1 MDTRFNEDYL
11 VQSSPYS
18 DVMDHTVLP
27 WLKERDEIRMLPGYD
42 GQSLY
47 CESYQAD
54 NPKGTVLIVHGFTE
68 NTLKYSELIWSLL
81 HLRFSVIA
89 YDQRGHGR
97 SWRPEGL
104 PDPSVTHVDHFSDY
118 VKDLQTV
125 CNAYT
130 ESMPRPWFI
139 FAHSMGG
146 AVASLLLE
154 QNPDLF
160 RAAVLSSPMIAP
172 STRGI
177 PVSLASALSFLADKA
192 GKGKK
197 NPFFMKPYAGPE
209 DFASSCATDPE
220 RFAWYDRIKASEPA
234 FRNSVPSYRW
244 SLESLRVTGRILAPG
259 QPEKITCPV
268 LLFSAGIDH
277 SVLPDPQKTFISR
290 IPGGRL
296 VPVPDARH
304 EIYRSVNQVLFPWW
318 HEVILFLDHHLSDQF
333 TEGGSHS

>member
-11 VQSSPYS
+11 VQSSSYS

-27 WLKERDEIRMLPGYD
+27 WLKERADVRRIPGYD
-42 GQSLY
+42 GRSLY
-47 CESYQAD
+47 CESWQAD
-54 NPKGTVLIVHGFTE
+54 RPLGTVLIVHGFTE

-97 SWRPEGL
+97 SWRPDGV

-118 VKDLQTV
+118 VKDLRTV
-125 CNAYT
+125 CDTYS
-130 ESMPRPWFI
+130 EIMPRPWFI

-154 QNPDLF
+154 QEPALF
-160 RAAVLSSPMIAP
+160 TAAVLSSPMIAP
-172 STRGI
+172 STRGV

-192 GKGKK
+192 GRGKK

-209 DFASSCATDPE
+209 DFETSCATDPE
-220 RFAWYDRIKASEPA
+220 RFAWYDRIKASEPL
-234 FRNSVPSYRW
+234 FQNSVPSYRW
-244 SLESLRVTGRILAPG
+244 SLESLGVTGKILAPG

-268 LLFSAGIDH
+268 LLFSAGIDF
-277 SVLPDPQKTFISR
+277 SVLPEPQEQFISR
-290 IPGGRL
+290 ILGGSL
-296 VPVPDARH
+296 IPVPEARH
-304 EIYRSVNQVLFPWW
+304 EIYRSVNHVLFPWW
-318 HEVILFLDHHLSDQF
+318 HEVILFLKQHLPDHLS
-333 TEGGSHS
+333 EGGVRS

>member
-11 VQSSPYS
+11 VQSSSYS

-27 WLKERDEIRMLPGYD
+27 WLKERADVRRIPGYD
-42 GQSLY
+42 GRSLY
-47 CESYQAD
+47 CESWQAD
-54 NPKGTVLIVHGFTE
+54 RPLGTVLIVHGFTE

-97 SWRPEGL
+97 SWHPDGV

-118 VKDLQTV
+118 VKDLRTV
-125 CNAYT
+125 CDTYS
-130 ESMPRPWFI
+130 EIMPRPWFI

-154 QNPDLF
+154 QEPALF
-160 RAAVLSSPMIAP
+160 TAAVLSSPMIAP
-172 STRGI
+172 STRGV

-192 GKGKK
+192 GRGRK

-209 DFASSCATDPE
+209 DFETSCATDPE
-220 RFAWYDRIKASEPA
+220 RFAWYDRIKASEPL
-234 FRNSVPSYRW
+234 FQNSVPSYRW
-244 SLESLRVTGRILAPG
+244 SLESLGVTGKILAPG

-268 LLFSAGIDH
+268 LLFSAGIDF
-277 SVLPDPQKTFISR
+277 SVLSEPQEQFISR
-290 IPGGRL
+290 IPGGSL
-296 VPVPDARH
+296 IPVPEARH
-304 EIYRSVNQVLFPWW
+304 EIYRSVNHVLFPWW
-318 HEVILFLDHHLSDQF
+318 HEVILFLKQHLPDHLS
-333 TEGGSHS
+333 EGGVRS

>member
-11 VQSSPYS
+11 VQSSSYS

-27 WLKERDEIRMLPGYD
+27 WLKERADVRRIPGYD
-42 GQSLY
+42 GRSLY
-47 CESYQAD
+47 CESWQAD
-54 NPKGTVLIVHGFTE
+54 RPLGTVLIVHGFTE

-97 SWRPEGL
+97 SWRPDGV

-118 VKDLQTV
+118 VKDLRTV
-125 CNAYT
+125 CDTYS
-130 ESMPRPWFI
+130 EIMPRPWFI

-154 QNPDLF
+154 QEPALF
-160 RAAVLSSPMIAP
+160 TAAVLSSPMIAP
-172 STRGI
+172 STRGV

-192 GKGKK
+192 GRGKK

-209 DFASSCATDPE
+209 DFETSCATDPE
-220 RFAWYDRIKASEPA
+220 RFAWYDRIKASEPL
-234 FRNSVPSYRW
+234 FQNSVPSYRW
-244 SLESLRVTGRILAPG
+244 SLESLGVTGKILATG

-268 LLFSAGIDH
+268 LLFSAGIDF
-277 SVLPDPQKTFISR
+277 SVLPEPQEQFISR
-290 IPGGRL
+290 IPGGSL
-296 VPVPDARH
+296 IPVPEARH
-304 EIYRSVNQVLFPWW
+304 EIYRSVNHVLFPWW
-318 HEVILFLDHHLSDQF
+318 HEVILFLKQHLPDHLS
-333 TEGGSHS
+333 EGGVRS

>member
-11 VQSSPYS
+11 VQSSSYS

-27 WLKERDEIRMLPGYD
+27 WLKERSDIRMVPGYD
-42 GQSLY
+42 SRPLY
-47 CESYQAD
+47 CESWQAE
-54 NPKGTVLIVHGFTE
+54 NPLGTVLIVHGFTE

-97 SWRPEGL
+97 SWRPEGI
-104 PDPSVTHVDHFSDY
+104 PDPSVTHVEHFSDY
-118 VKDLQTV
+118 VKDLRTV
-125 CNAYT
+125 CDTYS
-130 ESMPRPWFI
+130 EIMPRPWFI

-154 QNPDLF
+154 QEPTLF
-160 RAAVLSSPMIAP
+160 TAAVLSSPMIAP
-172 STRGI
+172 STRGV
-177 PVSLASALSFLADKA
+177 PVSLASALSFLADKT

-209 DFASSCATDPE
+209 DFGTSCATDPE

-244 SLESLRVTGRILAPG
+244 SLESIRVTAKILAPG
-259 QPEKITCPV
+259 QPEKISCPV
-268 LLFSAGIDH
+268 LLFSAGIDQ
-277 SVLPDPQKTFISR
+277 SVLPEPQKQFISR
-290 IPGGRL
+290 VPDGRF
-296 VPVPDARH
+296 VPVPGARH
-304 EIYRSVNQVLFPWW
+304 EIYRSVNDVLFPWW
-318 HEVILFLDHHLSDQF
+318 HEVILFLDHYLPENISQ
-333 TEGGSHS
+333 GGISS